1 MRSDKSPEMEGNGG
15 AGAGAT
21 EWRISR
27 ASARGAPLADAGS
40 MSIRAVLGRVF
51 SSVDESGPRP
61 MLMLGSG
68 DPTGCACFRPPPE
81 AEDAIVDALRS
92 GEHNGYSPT
101 VGVLSARR
109 AIAEYLSRDLPYQLS
124 PDDIYLTAG
133 CCQAID
139 VMISV
144 LAQPGSNILLPKP
157 GFPLYESRTMF
168 SNLEARHFNLIP
180 DRGWEADLESV
191 EALADENTV
200 AMVIVNPSNPCGSV
214 YSHDHLAKIAETAR
228 KLGII
233 IIADEVYDHLAFG
246 NKPFIPMGIF
256 ADMVPVITVGSI
268 SKRWL
273 VPGWRLGWIAMCDL
287 NCILKEAKVDKSIES
302 YINIT
307 NDPATFIQGAV
318 PQIIANTKEDYFMK
332 ILNLLRN
339 SADLCYSKIKEARGI
354 TCPHKPEGSMFV
366 MAKLDLSCLDG
377 IQDDLDFCC
386 MLAKEESVIVL
397 PGSALGMKDWIR
409 ITFAMDIPTL
419 ENALERITSFC
430 QRHAKLEA

>member
-397 PGSALGMKDWIR
+397 PGMKDWIR

-430 QRHAKLEA
+430 QRHDKLEA